1 MGIQFQWTADSQTA
15 LAAAKNDKAVMA
27 KAVKKC
33 DTLLRELVDITTRD
47 LSKNDRTNVETI
59 VTVHVH
65 QRDTFEDLVRKKV
78 KEPSDFEWLKQCR
91 FYWREDI
98 DGEDSAA
105 NLLFLFGGRISTA
118 RNCSLSFLTNSIFK
132 LVFRK
137 KVPTERFLV

>member
-1 MGIQFQWTADSQTA
+1 MSPPVQVALLGIQFQWTADSQTA

-98 DGEDSAA
+98 DGEC
-105 NLLFLFGGRISTA
+105 L
-118 RNCSLSFLTNSIFK
+118 
-132 LVFRK
+132 
-137 KVPTERFLV
+137 

>member
-1 MGIQFQWTADSQTA
+1 
-15 LAAAKNDKAVMA
+15 MA

-33 DTLLRELVDITTRD
+33 DTLLKELVDITTRD

-98 DGEDSAA
+98 DGEHTASY
-105 NLLFLFGGRISTA
+105 LLFLFGGRILTA
-118 RNCSLSFLTNSIFK
+118 RSGSLSFMTCRMFICSFGRRCRLNVS
-132 LVFRK
+132 
-137 KVPTERFLV
+137 

>member
-1 MGIQFQWTADSQTA
+1 MALLGIQFQWTADSQTA

-33 DTLLRELVDITTRD
+33 DTLLRELVDITTRE
-47 LSKNDRTNVETI
+47 LSRNDRTNVETI

-98 DGEDSAA
+98 DGEHAA
-105 NLLFLFGGRISTA
+105 RASGSPA
-118 RNCSLSFLTNSIFK
+118 AQH
-132 LVFRK
+132 
-137 KVPTERFLV
+137 